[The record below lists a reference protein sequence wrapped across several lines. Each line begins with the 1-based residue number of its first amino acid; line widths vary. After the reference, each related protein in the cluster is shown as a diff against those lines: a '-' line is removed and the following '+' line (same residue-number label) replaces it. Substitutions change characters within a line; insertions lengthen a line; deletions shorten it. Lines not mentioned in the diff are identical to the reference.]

1 MYETNSIYFEPK
13 PDSKLDPNDY
23 ENLNINIDEYFV
35 GYLNKMRHYNRK
47 NQENETRVSFDFRVR
62 RGGWS
67 RRKEEEEEESEVSG
81 HSPTKKLKYVA
92 GDYYM
97 WL

>member
-13 PDSKLDPNDY
+13 PDSILDPNDY
-23 ENLNINIDEYFV
+23 ENLNLNIDEYFV

-62 RGGWS
+62 KGREEQSDVRG
-67 RRKEEEEEESEVSG
+67 R

-97 WL
+97 WI